1 MKVITLAKTKTLLG
15 IDPGTAEENAAIT
28 ANIPIIDSKVKQITN
43 YRYNDQ
49 ITGDVVTDVLYVPVR
64 GFVCGGVWFKHR
76 SGRVWS
82 TGTNDRVWCSGINN
96 DFVIDDLEE
105 YIQVGQLIE
114 GTGFPAETYIDEI
127 YYNGG
132 TVTFDDVEY
141 SVPVI
146 KLSVV
151 PTEDGSQL
159 FIGVTIGMQTTIAK
173 GIQYLINQTST
184 TLPSNSLSS
193 KSILGVS
200 KSFAGKDQEIDN
212 KYGMPAW
219 FVKAFPQYQ
228 GGH

>member
-1 MKVITLAKTKTLLG
+1 MKVITLVKTKTLLG
-15 IDPGTAEENAAIT
+15 IGDTSQDAAIT

-49 ITGDVVTDVLYVPVR
+49 IIGDVVTDVLYVPIR
-64 GFVCGGVWFKHR
+64 GFLCGGIWYTYR
-76 SGRVWS
+76 SGRNW
-82 TGTNDRVWCSGINN
+82 TRKANNRVWCSGINN
-96 DFVIDDLEE
+96 DWVIDDLEE

-114 GTGFPAETYIDEI
+114 GDGIPAETYIDEI

-132 TVTFDDVEY
+132 TVTFDDISY
-141 SVPVI
+141 AVPVI

-151 PTEDGSQL
+151 PTADGSQL

-173 GIQYLINQTST
+173 GIQFLINQTST
-184 TLPSNSLSS
+184 TLPTISLASRSIGPSS
-193 KSILGVS
+193 KA
-200 KSFAGKDQEIDN
+200 FAAKDQAIDN
-212 KYGMPAW
+212 TFGMPAW

>member
-1 MKVITLAKTKTLLG
+1 MKVITLAKCKTLLG
-15 IDPGTAEENAAIT
+15 IADGSQDDAIT

-64 GFVCGGVWFKHR
+64 GFLCGGIWYTYR
-76 SGRVWS
+76 SGRNWARK
-82 TGTNDRVWCSGINN
+82 TNDRVWCSGINN
-96 DFVIDDLEE
+96 DWVIDDLEE

-114 GTGFPAETYIDEI
+114 GDGIPADTYIDEV

-132 TVTFDDVEY
+132 TVTFNDVEY

-151 PTEDGSQL
+151 PTADGSQL

-173 GIQYLINQTST
+173 GIQFLINGTST
-184 TLPSNSLSS
+184 TLPSNSLASRS
-193 KSILGVS
+193 LGPSS

-212 KYGMPAW
+212 KFGMPAW

>member
-15 IDPGTAEENAAIT
+15 ISDTSQDAVIT
-28 ANIPIIDSKVKQITN
+28 AQIPIIDSKVKEITN
-43 YRYNDQ
+43 NRYNDQ
-49 ITGDVVTDVLYVPVR
+49 ITGDVVSGVLYVPVY
-64 GFVCGGVWFKHR
+64 GFICNGVNYSYK
-76 SGRVWS
+76 SG
-82 TGTNDRVWCSGINN
+82 RVWCSGINN
-96 DFVIDDLEE
+96 DYYIDDLEE
-105 YIQVGQLIE
+105 YLQVGQLIE
-114 GTGFPAETYIDEI
+114 GEGIPAETYIDEI

-132 TVTFDDVEY
+132 SVEFDDVTYE
-141 SVPVI
+141 VPVI

-151 PTEDGSQL
+151 ATETNTAAQL

-173 GIQYLINQTST
+173 GIQYLINSTST
-184 TLPSNSLSS
+184 SLPTNSLAS

-200 KSFAGKDQEIDN
+200 KSFASKDQEIDN

>member
-15 IDPGTAEENAAIT
+15 ISDTSQDAVIT
-28 ANIPIIDSKVKQITN
+28 AQIPIIDSKVKDITN
-43 YRYNDQ
+43 NRYNDQ
-49 ITGDVVTDVLYVPVR
+49 IIGDVTVDVLYVPVY
-64 GFVCGGVWFKHR
+64 GFTCNGVNYKYR
-76 SGRVWS
+76 SG
-82 TGTNDRVWCSGINN
+82 RVWCSGINN
-96 DFVIDDLEE
+96 DYFIDDLEE
-105 YIQVGQLIE
+105 YLKVGQLIE
-114 GTGFPAETYIDEI
+114 GEGIPAETYIDEI
-127 YYNGG
+127 YYNSGSIEFDG
-132 TVTFDDVEY
+132 VTY

-151 PTEDGSQL
+151 PTETNVSAQL

-184 TLPSNSLSS
+184 SLPSNSLAS

-212 KYGMPAW
+212 KYGMPSW